1 MNYSELVN
9 AITEEIKTCLLRTDE
24 GELRTA
30 ADAIAGAKRIF
41 LAGAGRSGAEISA
54 FTMRLMHIGFTA
66 YKVGD
71 VTTPAI
77 KEGDLLVVASGSG
90 KTKSMMLL
98 TETAKAKG
106 AKVLL
111 FTTDGASPI
120 ADMSDLSVVIHG
132 KAAKSADTAAVSV
145 QPMSN
150 LFVQALCITFDMII
164 IDLMEL
170 CNLDESLMKDNHAN
184 LE

>member
-9 AITEEIKTCLLRTDE
+9 AITEEIKTCLLQTDE
-24 GELRTA
+24 GELRAA
-30 ADAIAGAKRIF
+30 ADAIVGAKRIF
-41 LAGAGRSGAEISA
+41 LAGAGRSGFEISA

-98 TETAKAKG
+98 AETAKAKG

-111 FTTDGASPI
+111 FTTDGSSPI
-120 ADMSDLSVVIHG
+120 AGLADLTVVIHG
-132 KAAKSADTAAVSV
+132 KAAKSADTAVVSV

-150 LFVQALCITFDMII
+150 LFVQTLCITFDMII

-170 CNLDESLMKDNHAN
+170 CSLDESLMKDNHAN